1 MNDRPA
7 PPAGLLIVTVDRL
20 PAWIL
25 PAFGC
30 TWASTPNLDGLA
42 GRGLVLDRVIAGGD
56 DPHDTLAALA
66 GRGPEDHA
74 AWPLLEAAAA
84 RGWSPAVVTD
94 DESFAAR
101 LPTGVATRS
110 VPAAAVP
117 QIAASADETNLGRL
131 AAAAAAIAAG
141 GVHRLIWL
149 HAASLGSA
157 WDAPEEFR
165 STYLDPDDPPP
176 PPGAAVPQ
184 VRVTATTDPDLV
196 AVLRQVFAGQVTLL
210 DHCLGRL
217 VDAVRADRPD
227 AAWTMLVAGVRGM
240 PLGLHGVIGPLPLA
254 PFGELVQMPAVLVD
268 HHERMAAQRY
278 GGLVT
283 PADLGTTLVELVGGT
298 RTGGDDPRH
307 GRSLVPL
314 LDEWRLS
321 PRDRVLAVTNHGVAL
336 ATTAWHLVLPT
347 VAADKPVLYAKPDD
361 YFEACDVADRGSG
374 VAEELAAVA
383 ALAVSDR
390 RTAWTTPLSAQALS
404 GM

>member
-1 MNDRPA
+1 
-7 PPAGLLIVTVDRL
+7 
-20 PAWIL
+20 
-25 PAFGC
+25 
-30 TWASTPNLDGLA
+30 
-42 GRGLVLDRVIAGGD
+42 
-56 DPHDTLAALA
+56 
-66 GRGPEDHA
+66 
-74 AWPLLEAAAA
+74 
-84 RGWSPAVVTD
+84 
-94 DESFAAR
+94 
-101 LPTGVATRS
+101 
-110 VPAAAVP
+110 
-117 QIAASADETNLGRL
+117 
-131 AAAAAAIAAG
+131 
-141 GVHRLIWL
+141 
-149 HAASLGSA
+149 
-157 WDAPEEFR
+157 
-165 STYLDPDDPPP
+165 
-176 PPGAAVPQ
+176 
-184 VRVTATTDPDLV
+184 
-196 AVLRQVFAGQVTLL
+196 
-210 DHCLGRL
+210 
-217 VDAVRADRPD
+217 
-227 AAWTMLVAGVRGM
+227 MLVAGVRGM

-321 PRDRVLAVTNHGVAL
+321 PRDRALAVTNHGV
-336 ATTAWHLVLPT
+336 VLPT